1 MEGST
6 DDKGALLLSVA
17 LALFTAGRF
26 AGTAIMRKV
35 APNVLLTAYALI
47 NILLCAVVI
56 MGHGVIAVA
65 ALVAIFFFM
74 SIMFPTIFALGVK
87 DLGPHTKTGSS
98 FIIMSIV
105 GGALV
110 PIVMGIL
117 ARNYSTAFSFIVPLI
132 CFVIVLFY
140 GWRGYRTN

>member
-1 MEGST
+1 
-6 DDKGALLLSVA
+6 
-17 LALFTAGRF
+17 
-26 AGTAIMRKV
+26 MRKV
-35 APNVLLTAYALI
+35 APNVLLTFYAAI
-47 NILLCAVVI
+47 NVVLCAVVI
-56 MGHGVIAVA
+56 SGYGVVAVV

-110 PIVMGIL
+110 PIVMGVL
-117 ARNYSTAFSFIVPLI
+117 AKNYSTAFSFIVPLI

-140 GWRGYRTN
+140 GARGYRTK

>member
-1 MEGST
+1 
-6 DDKGALLLSVA
+6 
-17 LALFTAGRF
+17 
-26 AGTAIMRKV
+26 MRRI
-35 APNVLLTAYALI
+35 APNVLLAVYALI
-47 NILLCAVVI
+47 NILLCAIVI
-56 MGHGVIAVA
+56 MGHGVIAVS

-110 PIVMGIL
+110 PIVMGVL
-117 ARNYSTAFSFIVPLI
+117 AKNYSTAFSFIVPLI

-140 GWRGYRTN
+140 GARGYRTK